1 MIKKPKCLQYYLKIE
16 IINKTLN
23 RRQGEPN
30 RPGVNITSSK
40 GTRRRV
46 VGFSTPHL
54 QPRGQRKQG
63 SDRRVEQQQPQQE
76 EKKVYTA
83 KNKLERGQRVTKWVE
98 SNSAIKAASPNPD
111 QMLLLMEQLSM
122 LLVKK
127 NKIKKS
133 QAPLV
138 FQ

>member
-1 MIKKPKCLQYYLKIE
+1 MHHTSQFDLNPRAGSGQNLKIE
-16 IINKTLN
+16 TINKTLDW
-23 RRQGEPN
+23 RQGEPN
-30 RPGVNITSSK
+30 RHGVNIASSR

-76 EKKVYTA
+76 EKKVYTVE
-83 KNKLERGQRVTKWVE
+83 NKEERWQRVTKRVE

-111 QMLLLMEQLSM
+111 QMQLSM

-127 NKIKKS
+127 TRSRNHK
-133 QAPLV
+133 LL
-138 FQ
+138 